1 MKHNHLLRII
11 LFGLG
16 IIIAVTVAWM
26 MRENATSSLP
36 VDYDEDDYL
45 RAAQEYALVFQSG
58 DLRGLMDYNYRPEHP
73 PLAKI
78 VYGLAIAPLDP
89 APLIVDR
96 PTTAGPVQF
105 LPFQQQHNARE
116 AAGILGTLEVA
127 LLALVNPVAALM
139 LGLHTFT
146 IKYTSQIM
154 LESLPAFTVLA
165 SVLCYIQFKKK
176 GWKPSPSA
184 LSPKER
190 GPVAWLAASAL
201 FLGLTAA
208 SKYLYA
214 VVGFAILLD
223 WLRITGKD
231 RQSLTR
237 WLGWALAW
245 GGLSLL
251 FFFAANPYLWPDP
264 LGRLQESLFFHTQ
277 YSTGAAEVN
286 RANFPFWQ
294 PFIWLN
300 TGAYMWHP
308 TVFRIYADPFILF
321 LGLFGVSRLWKKEP
335 VFVLWLGVVMFF
347 LLVWPTKWPQYIV
360 TLTAPLSLAAA
371 ETLFGLTVEPARRW
385 WESRQGAAQAR
396 QRAHRPGDL
405 RRAWAWL
412 IPGLVIFTVFTLF
425 PLVFQLGISLTDFSA
440 ASLKDG
446 LQGGLWREIWGG
458 LTGQVQPLTNAD
470 PFSRSNTVNYV
481 GPVGY
486 LPVLDFLSRSGLLV
500 FNILWTMLS
509 VGFQTALGVGVALM
523 LWQRGVALKRGWQ
536 ALFILPWAIP
546 ETIGA
551 LLWLT
556 VFAPGFGW
564 LALAVKD
571 LGENVPFAFLNGWMG
586 KPDQALAV
594 LLISAVWYG
603 FPFMMLA
610 ASAGLKLV
618 PTEVFDAA
626 AIDGAN
632 AWQTFWTVTWPLL
645 SPLMLPAIII
655 RGIFAFNQFYLF
667 QVFGWTLRF
676 DAFTTTIASVSF
688 NIFNPSSGFAGQSG
702 LFALSALLNIVTML
716 ILVFFVALF
725 NRWSKAGEGVTYA

>member
-1 MKHNHLLRII
+1 MKKTHWVRVTLYL
-11 LFGLG
+11 LG
-16 IIIAVTVAWM
+16 IIAAVAVAWVA
-26 MRENATSSLP
+26 RENAISSLP

-58 DLRGLMDYNYRPEHP
+58 DLRRLTEYNYRPEHP
-73 PLAKI
+73 PLAKML
-78 VYGLAIAPLDP
+78 YGLAITPLDP

-96 PTTAGPVQF
+96 PTTAAPVQF
-105 LPFQQQHNARE
+105 LPFQQQGNAR
-116 AAGILGTLEVA
+116 AAAAILGTLTVA
-127 LLALVNPVAALM
+127 LLALVNPAAALM

-165 SVLCYIQFKKK
+165 AVLCYIRFKKR
-176 GWKPSPSA
+176 GWPA
-184 LSPKER
+184 LAATDR
-190 GPVAWLAASAL
+190 GAVAWLVASAL

-223 WLRITGKD
+223 WLRITNKD
-231 RQSLTR
+231 RLSLTR

-264 LGRLQESLFFHTQ
+264 IGRLQESLFFHTQ

-300 TGAYMWHP
+300 SGAYMWHP
-308 TVFRIYADPFILF
+308 IVFRIYADPFILF
-321 LGLFGVSRLWKKEP
+321 LGLFGLTRLWKKEP
-335 VFVLWLGVVMFF
+335 VYVLWLGVVMFF
-347 LLVWPTKWPQYIV
+347 LLIWPTKWPQYIV
-360 TLTAPLSLAAA
+360 TLTAPLALAAA
-371 ETLFGLTVEPARRW
+371 EALFGLTVEPARRW
-385 WESRQGAAQAR
+385 WQSRRSVAAAR
-396 QRAHRPGDL
+396 ERTHRPGDL
-405 RRAWAWL
+405 RRALAWL
-412 IPGLVIFTVFTLF
+412 IPGLLIFGVFTLF
-425 PLVFQLGISLTDFSA
+425 PLFFQLGISLTDFSA

-458 LTGQVQPLTNAD
+458 LTGQVQPLVGAD
-470 PFSRSNTVNYV
+470 PFTRSNTVNYV

-486 LPVLDFLSRSGLLV
+486 LPVLNFLSQSGLLV
-500 FNILWTMLS
+500 FNILWTVLS
-509 VGFQTALGVGVALM
+509 VGLQTALGVGVALM

-571 LGENVPFAFLNGWMG
+571 LGENVPFAFLHGWMG

-632 AWQTFWTVTWPLL
+632 AWQTFWNVTWPLL
-645 SPLMLPAIII
+645 APLLLPAIII

-667 QVFGWTLRF
+667 QVFGWTFRF
-676 DAFTTTIASVSF
+676 DTFTTTIASVSF
-688 NIFNPSSGFAGQSG
+688 NIFNPSSGSFGATG
-702 LFALSALLNIVTML
+702 LFAVSALLNIVTML
-716 ILVFFVALF
+716 ILVLFVALF

>member
-1 MKHNHLLRII
+1 MKTFSLRTAFYI
-11 LFGLG
+11 LG
-16 IIIAVTVAWM
+16 ILLAVAVAWL
-26 MRENATSSLP
+26 MRENAIASLP

-58 DLRGLMDYNYRPEHP
+58 DLRGLMDFNYRPEHP
-73 PLAKI
+73 PLAKM

-89 APLIVDR
+89 APLIADR

-105 LPFQQQHNARE
+105 LPFKQQRNARLT
-116 AAGILGTLEVA
+116 AAILGTLEVA
-127 LLALVNPVAALM
+127 ALALVNPLGALL

-154 LESLPAFTVLA
+154 LESLPAFTILIA
-165 SVLCYIQFKKK
+165 VLCYIQFKKRMPGK
-176 GWKPSPSA
+176 AA
-184 LSPKER
+184 L
-190 GPVAWLAASAL
+190 AWLAVSAL

-223 WLRITGKD
+223 WLRITEKD
-231 RQSLTR
+231 RPSLTR

-245 GGLSLL
+245 GGLSVVV
-251 FFFAANPYLWPDP
+251 FFAANPYLWPDP
-264 LGRLQESLFFHTQ
+264 IGRLRESLFFHTQ

-286 RANFPFWQ
+286 QANFPFWQ

-321 LGLFGVSRLWKKEP
+321 LGLFGLGRLWKKEP

-347 LLVWPTKWPQYIV
+347 LLIWPTKWPQYIV
-360 TLTAPLSLAAA
+360 TLTAPLALAAA
-371 ETLFGLTVEPARRW
+371 ETLLGLTVEPARRW
-385 WESRQGAAQAR
+385 WESRRRPAAPR
-396 QRAHRPGDL
+396 ERGNHSGDL
-405 RRAWAWL
+405 RRALAWL
-412 IPGLVIFTVFTLF
+412 IPGLVIFSVFTLF
-425 PLVFQLGISLTDFSA
+425 PLLFQLGISLTDFSA

-458 LTGQVQPLTNAD
+458 LSGQIQPPASLDLFARANK
-470 PFSRSNTVNYV
+470 VHYV
-481 GPVGY
+481 GPAAY
-486 LPVLDFLSRSGLLV
+486 LPALNFLSQSGLLV
-500 FNILWTMLS
+500 FNILWTVLS
-509 VGFQTALGVGVALM
+509 VGLQTTLGVGIALM

-536 ALFILPWAIP
+536 TLFILPWAIP

-564 LALAVKD
+564 LSLAVKD
-571 LGENVPFAFLNGWMG
+571 LGIKQPALVQFSDWTG
-586 KPDQALAV
+586 KPDLALVV

-618 PTEVFDAA
+618 PSEVFDAA
-626 AIDGAN
+626 AMDGAN

-645 SPLMLPAIII
+645 APLLLPAIII

-667 QVFGWTLRF
+667 QVFGWTFRYE
-676 DAFTTTIASVSF
+676 AITTTIANLSF
-688 NIFNPSSGFAGQSG
+688 NIFNPSSGFFGQTG
-702 LFALSALLNIVTML
+702 LFALSAILNILTML
-716 ILVFFVALF
+716 ILVIFVGLF